1 MNLNNYK
8 IQTVTLNAAN
18 LTKMTD
24 FYEKTMGFSVLEKTD
39 TMVKLGIKNTGETL
53 LQLTKTSLP
62 QSQTSGLYHIAYLLP
77 NRTALG
83 NFLRHLA
90 ITQYPIQGASD
101 HGYSEAIYLADP
113 EGNGI
118 EVYADKP
125 ESQWDSRDNGI
136 IVGVTEAMDVEG
148 VLGSANQEFEHMT
161 DETFIGHVHLA
172 VSTVP
177 ETSQFFRDILAF
189 TITTE
194 FGQQAAFYGKDG
206 YHHQF
211 AGNSW
216 STRNF
221 PNNQDDE
228 LGMNEILVKVSEQ
241 VMAETKANMDS
252 QNYPYDTA
260 AQELIFHDPNG
271 IKFRYRIVQ
280 SN

>member
-8 IQTVTLNAAN
+8 IQTVTLNARD
-18 LTKMTD
+18 LTKMTQ
-24 FYEKTMGFSVLEKTD
+24 FYEETMGLTLLAKTED
-39 TMVKLGIKNTGETL
+39 TVKLGIKRTGEIL
-53 LQLTKTSLP
+53 LELVQTAAP
-62 QSQTSGLYHIAYLLP
+62 QERTSGLYHVAYLLP
-77 NRTALG
+77 NRAALG

-90 ITQYPIQGASD
+90 ISQYPIQGASD
-101 HGYSEAIYLADP
+101 HGYSEAVYLADP

-125 ESQWDSRDNGI
+125 EDQWDLRDNGI

-148 VLGSANQEFEHMT
+148 VLAAATQEFQHLA

-177 ETSQFFRDILAF
+177 ETSSFFHEVLGF

-211 AGNSW
+211 AGNIW
-216 STRNF
+216 TTRNF
-221 PNNQDDE
+221 PDNQD
-228 LGMNEILVKVSEQ
+228 GTPGINEILVNVSDQ
-241 VMAETKANMDS
+241 VMAETQGAMKI
-252 QNYPYDTA
+252 QNHPFTIEEQA
-260 AQELIFHDPNG
+260 LVFHDPNG
-271 IKFRYRIVQ
+271 IKFRYVVAT
-280 SN
+280 N